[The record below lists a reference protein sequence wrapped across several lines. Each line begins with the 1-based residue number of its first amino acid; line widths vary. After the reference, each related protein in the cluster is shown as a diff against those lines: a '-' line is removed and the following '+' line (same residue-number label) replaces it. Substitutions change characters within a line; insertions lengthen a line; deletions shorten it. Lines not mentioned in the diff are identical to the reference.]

1 MSKHY
6 ITNFEHQHNL
16 FWMEDKLGQ
25 ALKLVISIREKGE
38 YATNE
43 VSRLDT
49 LLSEIQDYFLDF
61 KAVKTEEETPKT

>member
-1 MSKHY
+1 
-6 ITNFEHQHNL
+6 
-16 FWMEDKLGQ
+16 MEDKLGQ